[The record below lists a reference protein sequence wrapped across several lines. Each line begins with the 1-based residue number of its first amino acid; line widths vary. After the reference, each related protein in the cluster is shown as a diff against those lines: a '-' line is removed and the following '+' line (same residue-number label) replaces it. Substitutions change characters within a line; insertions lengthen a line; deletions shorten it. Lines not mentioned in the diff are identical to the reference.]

1 MHSIIL
7 TAMLALNL
15 GPMGPDAPAREPQ
28 LAASGS
34 TVALTFGAGS
44 AIYFTVS
51 HDSGRTFSAPVKVEQ
66 AGNMVLTHHR
76 GPRIA
81 ISGKAI
87 VISAVVG
94 KTASPDAHSA
104 HGAGPDGDLFVW
116 RSTNG
121 GKTWSQAIRVNDV
134 PNAPNEALHTLAA
147 DAKGNLFVAWLD
159 HRAGADGKTLYGAR
173 SADAGATWSKNFLI
187 YQSPDG
193 SICECCHPSSA
204 FTPDGELLVMWRNW
218 LDGSRDMYLARSRA
232 GAAFGP
238 AEKLGIGTWK
248 LKGCPMDGGGVAIS
262 HGRVFTAWRREGTV
276 YLAEPGGHET
286 ALGQG
291 KDLAVAAGPKG
302 AYVAWVSASGLE
314 LRAPGA
320 PPVTLSNDAAFPAI
334 TVLSDG
340 AVVAAWQEKDTIAT
354 RRLN

>member
-1 MHSIIL
+1 MHSFIFA
-7 TAMLALNL
+7 AMLALNL
-15 GPMGPDAPAREPQ
+15 GPMGPGAPAREPQ

-51 HDSGRTFSAPVKVEQ
+51 HDAGRTFSAPVKVEQ
-66 AGNMVLTHHR
+66 ASNLLLTHHR

-81 ISGKAI
+81 ISGKTI
-87 VISAVVG
+87 VISAITS
-94 KTASPDAHSA
+94 KTNSSDEHA

-116 RSTNG
+116 RSTDG

-147 DAKGNLFVAWLD
+147 DAKGTLFLAWLD
-159 HRAGADGKTLYGAR
+159 HRSGKGTTLYGAR
-173 SADAGATWSKNFLI
+173 SSDAGATWSKNFLV

-193 SICECCHPSSA
+193 TICECCHPSSA

-232 GAAFGP
+232 GAMFGQ
-238 AEKLGIGTWK
+238 AEKLGMGTWK

-262 HGRVFTAWRREGTV
+262 QQRIFTVWRREGTV
-276 YLAEPGGHET
+276 YLAEPGGHES

-302 AYVAWVSASGLE
+302 AYVAWVSASGVE
-314 LRAPGA
+314 LRAPDA
-320 PPVTLSNDAAFPAI
+320 APVTLSSDGAFPAV

-340 AVVAAWQEKDTIAT
+340 VVVAAWQEGDGIAT

>member
-1 MHSIIL
+1 MHSLIL
-7 TAMLALNL
+7 TAMLALTL

-28 LAASGS
+28 LAADGS
-34 TVALTFGAGS
+34 TVALSFGAGS
-44 AIYFTVS
+44 AIYFAVS

-66 AGNMVLTHHR
+66 ASNLLLTHHR

-87 VISAVVG
+87 IISAITS
-94 KTASPDAHSA
+94 KTGSDAHA
-104 HGAGPDGDLFVW
+104 HGTGPDGDLFVW
-116 RSTNG
+116 RSTDA

-147 DAKGNLFVAWLD
+147 DAKGNLFLAWLD
-159 HRAGADGKTLYGAR
+159 HRTGKGTTLYGAR
-173 SADAGATWSKNFLI
+173 SSDAGATWSKNFLV

-218 LDGSRDMYLARSRA
+218 LEGSRDMYLARSRA

-238 AEKLGIGTWK
+238 AEKLGMGTWK
-248 LKGCPMDGGGVAIS
+248 LKGCPMDGGGVVIS
-262 HGRVFTAWRREGTV
+262 RQRVFTAWRREGTV
-276 YLAEPGGHET
+276 YQAEPGGHET

-302 AYVAWVSASGLE
+302 VYVAWVSASGVE
-314 LRAPGA
+314 LRAPDK
-320 PPVTLSNDAAFPAI
+320 PPVTLSNDGAFPAI
-334 TVLSDG
+334 TILSDG
-340 AVVAAWQEKDTIAT
+340 SVVAAWQEGESIAT

>member
-7 TAMLALNL
+7 AAMLALNL

-34 TVALTFGAGS
+34 TVALTFGAGA

-66 AGNMVLTHHR
+66 AGNVLLTHHR

-81 ISGKAI
+81 ISGKTI
-87 VISAVVG
+87 VISAITS
-94 KTASPDAHSA
+94 KTASQDAHA

-116 RSTNG
+116 RSTDG
-121 GKTWSQAIRVNDV
+121 GKTWSPAIRVNDV
-134 PNAPNEALHTLAA
+134 PNAPNEGLHTLAA
-147 DAKGNLFVAWLD
+147 DGKGNLFAAWLD
-159 HRAGADGKTLYGAR
+159 HRSGKGTTLYGAR
-173 SADAGATWSKNFLI
+173 STDAGATWSKNFLV

-193 SICECCHPSSA
+193 TICECCHPSSA
-204 FTPDGELLVMWRNW
+204 FAPEGELLVMWRNW

-232 GAAFGP
+232 GAEFGP
-238 AEKLGIGTWK
+238 PEKLGMGTWK
-248 LKGCPMDGGGVAIS
+248 LKGCPMDGGGIVIS
-262 HGRVFTAWRREGTV
+262 RQRVFTVWRREGTV

-302 AYVAWVSASGLE
+302 IYVAWVSGSRIE
-314 LRAPGA
+314 LRIPDAE
-320 PPVTLSNDAAFPAI
+320 PVTLSSDGAFPALA
-334 TVLSDG
+334 VLSDG
-340 AVVAAWQEKDTIAT
+340 AVVAAWQEKDGITT
-354 RRLN
+354 RRVN

>member
-1 MHSIIL
+1 MHSIIF
-7 TAMLALNL
+7 AAILALNL

-34 TVALTFGAGS
+34 TVALTFGAGA

-66 AGNMVLTHHR
+66 AGNVLLTHHR

-81 ISGKAI
+81 ISGETI
-87 VISAVVG
+87 VISAITSE
-94 KTASPDAHSA
+94 TASSDAHA
-104 HGAGPDGDLFVW
+104 QGAGPDGDLFVW
-116 RSTNG
+116 RSTDG

-134 PNAPNEALHTLAA
+134 PNAPNEGLHTLAA
-147 DAKGNLFVAWLD
+147 DAKGNLFAAWLD
-159 HRAGADGKTLYGAR
+159 YRSHNGTTLCGAR
-173 SADAGATWSKNFLI
+173 SADAGATWSKNFLV

-193 SICECCHPSSA
+193 TICECCHPSSA
-204 FTPDGELLVMWRNW
+204 FAADGELLVMWRNW

-238 AEKLGIGTWK
+238 AEKLGTGTWK
-248 LKGCPMDGGGVAIS
+248 LKGCPMDGGGVVIS
-262 HGRVFTAWRREGTV
+262 NKRVFTAWRREGTV
-276 YLAEPGGHET
+276 YIAEPGGNET

-291 KDLAVAAGPKG
+291 KDLAVAVGPKG
-302 AYVAWVSASGLE
+302 IYVAWASASGIE
-314 LRAPGA
+314 LRAPDA
-320 PPVTLSNDAAFPAI
+320 PPVTLSNDGAFPAI
-334 TVLSDG
+334 TALSDG
-340 AVVAAWQEKDTIAT
+340 AVVAAWQEKDGIAA

>member
-28 LAASGS
+28 LAANGS

-66 AGNMVLTHHR
+66 AGNVLLTHHR

-81 ISGKAI
+81 ISGKTI
-87 VISAVVG
+87 VISAITS
-94 KTASPDAHSA
+94 KTTSSDAHA

-116 RSTNG
+116 RSTDS

-147 DAKGNLFVAWLD
+147 DTKGNLFAAWLD
-159 HRAGADGKTLYGAR
+159 HRTGKGTTLYGAR
-173 SADAGATWSKNFLI
+173 SADAGATWSKNFLV

-193 SICECCHPSSA
+193 TICECCHPSSA

-238 AEKLGIGTWK
+238 AEKLGMGTWK

-262 HGRVFTAWRREGTV
+262 QKRIFTAWRREGTV
-276 YLAEPGGHET
+276 YLAEPGAHEIV
-286 ALGQG
+286 LGQG

-302 AYVAWVSASGLE
+302 TYVAWVGASGVE
-314 LRAPGA
+314 LRAPEA
-320 PPVTLSNDAAFPAI
+320 TPVTLSKDGAFPAI

-340 AVVAAWQEKDTIAT
+340 AVVAAWQDGDSIAT
-354 RRLN
+354 RRVN